1 MAETIDWPP
10 PRRPR
15 RRGRLFILA
24 VLAVVVLGGGTAL
37 SYYVDALW
45 FGSLG
50 YSDVFWR
57 TLNIQAAY
65 SPRSPSLTFLDSVRL
80 VSRAETGAPRRI
92 RRRRSSST
100 DSR

>member
-1 MAETIDWPP
+1 LAETIDWPP

-24 VLAVVVLGGGTAL
+24 VLAAIVLGGGTAL

-50 YSDVFWR
+50 YAAVFWR
-57 TLNIQAAY
+57 TLNIQAAVFSAFEAITLLY
-65 SPRSPSLTFLDSVRL
+65 HNRSF
-80 VSRAETGAPRRI
+80 I
-92 RRRRSSST
+92 
-100 DSR
+100 